1 MGRNM
6 FGPVRGSW
14 PDDEWKGWW
23 GENPPFHT
31 PVFVLTHH
39 ARAPISMAGQTTFH
53 FVTDGV
59 DAALQ
64 RAAQAASGK
73 DIRIGGGVATIQQ
86 LLRARLID
94 EVHLA
99 ISPTLLGSGEQLF
112 TNIDVIKLGYRCTEH
127 ASTEKATHVVLS
139 KQR

>member
-39 ARAPISMAGQTTFH
+39 ARAPLSMAGKTEFH
-53 FVTDGV
+53 FVTGGV

-64 RAAQAASGK
+64 HAAKEANGK
-73 DIRIGGGVATIQQ
+73 DIRIGGGIATI
-86 LLRARLID
+86 LAGFGAARL
-94 EVHLA
+94 
-99 ISPTLLGSGEQLF
+99 
-112 TNIDVIKLGYRCTEH
+112 
-127 ASTEKATHVVLS
+127 
-139 KQR
+139 